1 MAAKKILNTSA
12 PKNDKIVTQPVQTA
26 PVSKTVTTPEV
37 KTVSNPTP
45 SVKTVAETRPYS
57 SPNYS
62 QQTTRSKVN
71 SKPSTTTTTPTVNT
85 TTASTVNNLPAT
97 APAPTLSNLVNTP
110 AQSSLADNVIS
121 VMPENVQNTY
131 NGILDTI
138 GQVGASVANNGI
150 DAINWLTNSNFG
162 NLTPAQVTQG
172 LLDVISSIP
181 GSAYYRRNNNEAQE
195 TEESNTTSLTD
206 RLNNYA
212 GAALNTVANSPVNG
226 LAGNGW
232 FGVGGMLANDALTEA
247 QNRYNNA
254 QAAAQN
260 AQSNSLEDALYQA
273 ARDALVY
280 SDSPNANPN
289 APYMEVPNVGGSA
302 YDSILNPTAV
312 IPTNPTTRQATNLTN
327 ALENAAYDA
336 LVANG
341 VTPTESMGGL
351 YQQLVDPENY
361 NPVAGLANAVTASE
375 GSFDERGKGG
385 DTNVSVN
392 TSSGSGSGGTGGR
405 LGGGNGLSGL
415 SGLGNLD
422 ISSLYDL
429 LNQRL
434 AEYDS
439 NYGNLM
445 NSLYDLYNNNANS
458 LSDYYQQALNALGL
472 NFNDTQSNLAD
483 QLSNSQ
489 AALEAQR
496 RRQLQEAYI
505 SRMMNEK
512 NLADTLSAYGLSGGA
527 TESVLT
533 NLRNNYNNTRNSVEE
548 NIQTSLRDLLQ
559 TYMNN
564 LSTARQR
571 YNENVLNTENSRV
584 SAMNTLLSNL
594 ATQQA
599 NAMNNRTAARAGAY
613 DDLFDTLA
621 NLYAKGYQLS

>member
-57 SPNYS
+57 TPNYS

-85 TTASTVNNLPAT
+85 TTTSTVNNLPAT
-97 APAPTLSNLVNTP
+97 APAPTLSNLVNTAAVTP
-110 AQSSLADNVIS
+110 TVTEPVAVEPTVS
-121 VMPENVQNTY
+121 
-131 NGILDTI
+131 GLDQI
-138 GQVGASVANNGI
+138 
-150 DAINWLTNSNFG
+150 
-162 NLTPAQVTQG
+162 
-172 LLDVISSIP
+172 
-181 GSAYYRRNNNEAQE
+181 
-195 TEESNTTSLTD
+195 
-206 RLNNYA
+206 
-212 GAALNTVANSPVNG
+212 
-226 LAGNGW
+226 
-232 FGVGGMLANDALTEA
+232 M
-247 QNRYNNA
+247 
-254 QAAAQN
+254 QN
-260 AQSNSLEDALYQA
+260 AQQGQYVPISFNNGLFNANATPAERTNSLLDTLSALPGIIREGISNYNNTGIYYPGYDRSDPRYAPTENIIDEETLAEALMTPNRPESGLDFIKSYLSGNGQAARNTNTASAYDALSNALSSA

-280 SDSPNANPN
+280 SDRPNANPN
-289 APYMEVPNVGGSA
+289 APYMEVPNVGGLA
-302 YDSILNPTAV
+302 YDSLVNPTTV
-312 IPTNPTTRQATNLTN
+312 IASTPTTRQATNLTN

-341 VTPTESMGGL
+341 VDTTPSRGGL
-351 YQQLVDPENY
+351 YQQLVDPANY
-361 NPVAGLANAVTASE
+361 NYDPAADLAAMTAASE
-375 GSFDERGKGG
+375 GSYDERGKGG

-392 TSSGSGSGGTGGR
+392 TSSGSGRSGGTGGR

-489 AALEAQR
+489 EALEAQR

>member
-1 MAAKKILNTSA
+1 MPAKKILNTSA

-26 PVSKTVTTPEV
+26 PVSKQTTSTVNNVPASSGKQLVADTRPYTSPNVSSTPNHTKAATPKQTVSTPTIKTTTP
-37 KTVSNPTP
+37 TLPTAIPTP
-45 SVKTVAETRPYS
+45 SVS
-57 SPNYS
+57 SI
-62 QQTTRSKVN
+62 
-71 SKPSTTTTTPTVNT
+71 
-85 TTASTVNNLPAT
+85 
-97 APAPTLSNLVNTP
+97 VNTP
-110 AQSSLADNVIS
+110 TQTATTQPSLVDNVMS

-150 DAINWLTNSNFG
+150 DAINWLTNNNFG

-181 GSAYYRRNNNEAQE
+181 GSAYYRRPNTQAQE
-195 TEESNTTSLTD
+195 TEESNTITD
-206 RLNNYA
+206 RLNSLA
-212 GAALNTVANSPVNG
+212 GTALNAAANSGLNN

-232 FGVGGMLANDALTEA
+232 FGVGGLLANDALTEA

-254 QAAAQN
+254 QAVAQN
-260 AQSNSLEDALYQA
+260 AQSNSLADALYQA
-273 ARDALVY
+273 ARDSLVY
-280 SDSPNANPN
+280 SDNPNANPN
-289 APYMEVPNVGGSA
+289 APYMEVPNVGGSL
-302 YDSILNPTAV
+302 YDSILNQTAV
-312 IPTNPTTRQATNLTN
+312 IPTDRATPHTAEELIAERTNSLLSNLPQFGDERTVVDVPEGGDKSNTSIISPVTTR
-327 ALENAAYDA
+327 
-336 LVANG
+336 VAN
-341 VTPTESMGGL
+341 E
-351 YQQLVDPENY
+351 
-361 NPVAGLANAVTASE
+361 VADFADRS
-375 GSFDERGKGG
+375 KGG
-385 DTNVSVN
+385 DTTNSYSYN
-392 TSSGSGSGGTGGR
+392 YNGGSSGGR
-405 LGGGNGLSGL
+405 LGGGNGTSGL
-415 SGLGNLD
+415 SGFGGLD

-489 AALEAQR
+489 EALEAQR

-512 NLADTLSAYGLSGGA
+512 NLADTLAAYGLSGGA